1 MFQRLNNYSLPT
13 MKKLI
18 ILAVSVFAL
27 FTSCQQRPQ
36 VFGVYIDGTF
46 EEFMEHTKG
55 YDFPI
60 SIDTNTIKH
69 VSENEIT
76 MQAYSPELIDINA
89 EIFETDTININ
100 IKLDNRQIHKFSYT
114 LKTPISSYK
123 TIRQACNRIY
133 GSCGYYDVTEYSH
146 ACCWMIGKDCL
157 WLVYDISEQQTK
169 YTYIIN

>member
-1 MFQRLNNYSLPT
+1 
-13 MKKLI
+13 MKKIFLLI
-18 ILAVSVFAL
+18 ASSL
-27 FTSCQQRPQ
+27 FIASCQRPNKPQ
-36 VFGVYIDGTF
+36 VFGLYIDGTF
-46 EEFMEHTKG
+46 EEFMEQTKG

-76 MQAYSPELIDINA
+76 MQAYSMELIDINA

-133 GSCGYYDVTEYSH
+133 GSCGYYDVTEYNH
-146 ACCWMIGKDCL
+146 ACCWMIGNDCL
-157 WLVYDISEQQTK
+157 WLVYDISKQQTK